1 MSLGL
6 GDRSDS
12 LPVRRLEP
20 VRQGSVRLSEEL
32 VPREFVE
39 ARPFGLERG
48 AAGGVD
54 GLELVDLVVTGKGRP
69 AGEHLEHDAAGVA
82 AQRKKRGSEEKKGRK
97 EGSQNR
103 SA

>member
-1 MSLGL
+1 
-6 GDRSDS
+6 
-12 LPVRRLEP
+12 
-20 VRQGSVRLSEEL
+20 
-32 VPREFVE
+32 
-39 ARPFGLERG
+39 
-48 AAGGVD
+48 VD